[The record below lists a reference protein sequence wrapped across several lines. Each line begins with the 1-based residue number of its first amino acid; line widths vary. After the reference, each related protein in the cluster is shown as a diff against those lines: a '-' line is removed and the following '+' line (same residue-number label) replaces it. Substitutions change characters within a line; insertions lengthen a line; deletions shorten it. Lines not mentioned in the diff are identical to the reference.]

1 MGRQMVLD
9 VPYVKQPYDFGW
21 CAAAS
26 ATMVLKWHGERIS
39 QQRVAKEVP
48 ANKNGTHIHKLAAYF
63 LGKGYGVE
71 IKFWLPGLRNSAR
84 GLSGGKENPK
94 VLKELFFGASTEQ
107 ALRTQQMCVTM
118 ERFAD
123 KSGIVNF
130 GPPLLKDI
138 KRELSAGRPV
148 IFEINS
154 NWLRKTGRVHTSH
167 MVVVKGLKRS
177 AGKQINFPRV
187 IFHDPRLRPNMSC
200 SADEFLYASQIGYG
214 YAIFIKPRS

>member
-26 ATMVLKWHGERIS
+26 IAMVLKWHGERIS
-39 QQRVAKEVP
+39 QQRVAKEMSS
-48 ANKNGTHIHKLAAYF
+48 NKNGTHIHKLVAY
-63 LGKGYGVE
+63 LLRKGYGVE

-94 VLKELFFGASTEQ
+94 VLKELFFGTSTEQ
-107 ALRTQQMCVTM
+107 EFRTQQMCAMM

-123 KSGIVNF
+123 NGGIISF
-130 GPPLLKDI
+130 GPPFLQDI
-138 KRELSAGRPV
+138 RRELTAGRPV

-154 NWLRKTGRVHTSH
+154 NWLRKTGRVQVSH
-167 MVVVKGLKRS
+167 MVVVKGLKCS
-177 AGKQINFPRV
+177 FGKQIDFPRV
-187 IFHDPRLRPNMSC
+187 IFHDPGIRPNVSVP
-200 SADEFLYASQIGYG
+200 ADEFLYACNIGFG
-214 YAIFIKPRS
+214 YAIFINPPS